1 MRNHIVLLLLL
12 FSLLPVCA
20 SAESLS
26 LAEMAAAEDAASL
39 SSDLSAPE
47 TVQTVST
54 AAREDFID
62 RILSLAQTLYTKAN
76 GQPQRAQYSGDIYIC
91 KNYTVHLFRETCGD
105 FRMAEYPDV
114 PLIIPNNPD
123 ARIEA
128 LPGPPTELRVA
139 YLAIETNNFPAGVA
153 ARKAPK
159 IIK

>member
-1 MRNHIVLLLLL
+1 MRKFIAAFLLL

-20 SAESLS
+20 LGESLS
-26 LAEMAAAEDAASL
+26 LSEMAAAEDAASL

-47 TVQTVST
+47 AAQTVSP

-114 PLIIPNNPD
+114 PLVIPNNQK
-123 ARIEA
+123 
-128 LPGPPTELRVA
+128 
-139 YLAIETNNFPAGVA
+139 
-153 ARKAPK
+153 KADCAPYV
-159 IIK
+159 

>member
-1 MRNHIVLLLLL
+1 
-12 FSLLPVCA
+12 
-20 SAESLS
+20 
-26 LAEMAAAEDAASL
+26 MAAAEDAASL

-47 TVQTVST
+47 TVQAVST

-114 PLIIPNNPD
+114 PLIIPNNQKKADCAPYVYGWNG
-123 ARIEA
+123 RMC
-128 LPGPPTELRVA
+128 PPA
-139 YLAIETNNFPAGVA
+139 KAIRFTLLQASDTMIHFLKKKTAKKPANF
-153 ARKAPK
+153 
-159 IIK
+159 

>member
-1 MRNHIVLLLLL
+1 MRNHIILLLLL

-114 PLIIPNNPD
+114 PLIIPNNQKKADCAPYVYGVEWQD
-123 ARIEA
+123 VPASEGNPFLRCCK
-128 LPGPPTELRVA
+128 LPIR
-139 YLAIETNNFPAGVA
+139 
-153 ARKAPK
+153 
-159 IIK
+159 